1 MSSAAASASLGID
14 DLESFRT
21 ELVGFCYRMLA
32 SIHDAE
38 DAVQETMARAWRAS
52 ERFEDRGG
60 VRPWLYRIAT
70 NVCID
75 VSKGRSRRAL
85 PVDLSPAGTAQDRLG
100 APRSEATWVQ
110 PAPDDLVVVG
120 GDPADEVVQRESVR
134 LAFVAAV
141 QYLSARQRAVLILR
155 DVYRWRAAEVASLL
169 DTSPDAVNSAL
180 RRARAALGPV
190 DLAVAPAPS
199 EEVEAI
205 VAGYVAAF
213 ERQDVGAL
221 AALLREDAIV
231 EMPPFELWLQ
241 GRDSICEWLGAVDA
255 LRGHTL
261 RRVRANGSVAFALH
275 HVSEPGGIPT
285 AHAIHVLDIVDGAV
299 AAIRSF
305 IDPGLFPTFGLP
317 VELEREP

>member
-100 APRSEATWVQ
+100 EPRSEATWVQ

-120 GDPADEVVQRESVR
+120 GDPADTSLDSTLRYARRAPISCPGRRTDLRARRE
-134 LAFVAAV
+134 AA
-141 QYLSARQRAVLILR
+141 ILR
-155 DVYRWRAAEVASLL
+155 
-169 DTSPDAVNSAL
+169 
-180 RRARAALGPV
+180 RRAIPRTPQA
-190 DLAVAPAPS
+190 
-199 EEVEAI
+199 
-205 VAGYVAAF
+205 
-213 ERQDVGAL
+213 Q
-221 AALLREDAIV
+221 ALL
-231 EMPPFELWLQ
+231 
-241 GRDSICEWLGAVDA
+241 
-255 LRGHTL
+255 
-261 RRVRANGSVAFALH
+261 
-275 HVSEPGGIPT
+275 PGP
-285 AHAIHVLDIVDGAV
+285 
-299 AAIRSF
+299 AA
-305 IDPGLFPTFGLP
+305 
-317 VELEREP
+317 